1 MATAMRL
8 GGLSIALLP
17 ADTAR
22 ITGKVDLAIDRA
34 RGLLSRAIRSLTNSG
49 SLVQGTALSVVGA
62 GGNRA
67 FQIGALLLVAHRFGQ
82 QGLSMVSAVILWSS
96 ILGLA
101 IAPGFSLPLTGAI
114 AGARTRG
121 ERSVAPIMSLIVAA
135 IVTAIFA
142 AAVVWLSAGIAA
154 PGLTPAAFALL
165 LAAMASGFCVQAVTL
180 AGLIAERA
188 YGRAMLSSLML
199 GGGQVVAVLAASD
212 SWTAMVAVVSGTV
225 LSGALSAAMLVRVA
239 QTEDR
244 KAANG
249 FTQWRVM
256 LGRVPPSL
264 IGSSV
269 VEPTNLV
276 VLTYIFGSMRP
287 PISTA
292 VITVAQQWLSLLL
305 FIPAIVNQVI
315 LPHLMHK
322 AEIGDFVAYR
332 QQARRIIG
340 WNFILTLVPAV
351 ALIVSSPFLLVAY
364 RLGGA
369 EYPFVMLLCAGW
381 FSALA
386 FPLGTVLT
394 GLGHFKFGA
403 FGNIFW
409 CMVFVGA
416 SLLLVHRS
424 TDGFAE
430 ARFVAYSTYLVFLS
444 LATFIRLGRLRDGV
458 LAGTRLL

>member
-1 MATAMRL
+1 M
-8 GGLSIALLP
+8 
-17 ADTAR
+17 
-22 ITGKVDLAIDRA
+22 AIDRA
-34 RGLLSRAIRSLTNSG
+34 RDLLGRAVKSLTNPG
-49 SLVQGTALSVVGA
+49 SLVQGTALSVTGA

-82 QGLSMVSAVILWSS
+82 QGLATVSAVILWSS

-101 IAPGFSLPLTGAI
+101 IAPGFSLPLTGAV

-121 ERSVAPIMSLIVAA
+121 ERSVVPILSLIAAAVATVIVAA
-135 IVTAIFA
+135 AI
-142 AAVVWLSAGIAA
+142 VWLSAGITA
-154 PGLTPAAFALL
+154 PGLTPSGFALL

-188 YGRAMLSSLML
+188 YRRAMLSSFLL
-199 GGGQVVAVLAASD
+199 GGGQVASVFIASD
-212 SWTAMVAVVSGTV
+212 PWTAVVAVVSGTV
-225 LSGALSAAMLVRVA
+225 LAGTLSVVMLARVA
-239 QTEDR
+239 RDKDR
-244 KAANG
+244 TATHG

-256 LGRVPPSL
+256 LGRIPPSL

-276 VLTYIFGSMRP
+276 VLTYIFGSVRP
-287 PISTA
+287 PIGTA

-322 AEIGDFVAYR
+322 AEAGDFAAYR

-340 WNFILTLVPAV
+340 WNFVLTLVPAV
-351 ALIVSSPFLLVAY
+351 ALMVSAPFLLTAY
-364 RLGGA
+364 HLGGA

-386 FPLGTVLT
+386 FPFGTVLT

-409 CMVFVGA
+409 CAVFVGA

-444 LATFIRLGRLRDGV
+444 LATFIRLRRLHDRAP
-458 LAGTRLL
+458 AGTRPS

>member
-1 MATAMRL
+1 M
-8 GGLSIALLP
+8 
-17 ADTAR
+17 
-22 ITGKVDLAIDRA
+22 AIDRV
-34 RGLLSRAIRSLTNSG
+34 RSLLSLGIKSLINPG

-82 QGLSMVSAVILWSS
+82 QGLSAVSAVILWSS

-101 IAPGFSLPLTGAI
+101 IAPGFSLPLTGAV

-121 ERSVAPIMSLIVAA
+121 ERSVAPIVSLITGA
-135 IVTAIFA
+135 IVTVAVA
-142 AAVVWLSAGIAA
+142 AMVVWLSAGITAS
-154 PGLTPAAFALL
+154 GLTPTNFAMLV
-165 LAAMASGFCVQAVTL
+165 AAMASGFCVQAVTL

-188 YGRAMLSSLML
+188 YRRAMLSSLLL
-199 GGGQVVAVLAASD
+199 GGGQVAAVLIASD
-212 SWTAMVAVVSGTV
+212 PGTMVTAVVGGTV
-225 LSGALSAAMLVRVA
+225 LAGALSAAMLVRVA
-239 QTEDR
+239 LHKDR
-244 KAANG
+244 AAIHS
-249 FTQWRVM
+249 FTHWQVM

-276 VLTYIFGSMRP
+276 VLTYIFGSARP
-287 PISTA
+287 PIDTA

-322 AEIGDFVAYR
+322 AEAAEFVAYC

-340 WNFILTLVPAV
+340 WNFVFTLVPAV
-351 ALIVSSPFLLVAY
+351 ALMASAPFLLAAY

-369 EYPFVMLLCAGW
+369 EYAFVMLLCAGW

-386 FPLGTVLT
+386 FPFGTVLT
-394 GLGHFKFGA
+394 GLGHFKFSA

-409 CMVFVGA
+409 CLVFVGM

-424 TDGFAE
+424 TNGFAE

-444 LATFIRLGRLRDGV
+444 FATFIRLGQLRDRGPADTG
-458 LAGTRLL
+458 LS